1 MATLAEIEKLT
12 REYAQARRVLA
23 ERVQELENAINEL
36 KRKALPYIRR
46 AAEAASE
53 RQAVLKIAIEESPE
67 LFQKPRTVIFHG
79 VKVGFQKGKGELK
92 WESAE
97 QVVRLIKKH
106 FPEQAETLIKVKET
120 PVKTALAQL
129 SVQELKKIGVEVNE
143 TGDEV
148 VIKSTDSE
156 IDKLV
161 AALLKEDEVKETK
174 EVA

>member
-12 REYAQARRVLA
+12 REYAHARRVLT

-67 LFQKPRTVIFHG
+67 LFVKPRTIILHG
-79 VKVGFQKGKGELK
+79 IKVGFQKQKGKIE
-92 WESAE
+92 WDDNAT
-97 QVVRLIKKH
+97 VVKLIKKH
-106 FPEQAETLIKVKET
+106 FPDTWETYVKVTEKPIKS
-120 PVKTALAQL
+120 ALEQL
-129 SVQELKKIGVEVNE
+129 SVSELKKIGVTANE